1 MKFLQQM
8 MKRVE
13 EPFKKEGKLSRLYP
27 IFEMVDTFLYTPDTL
42 TDKSPH
48 IRDSID
54 LKRTMFIVFIALL
67 PTTLF
72 GIFNIGFQEDP
83 TRHWMVNIGIGAQ
96 TFIPILLV
104 SYIAGGFWEVLFSV
118 IRKHEINEG
127 YFITGLLIP
136 LIVPPTIPLWMVAVA
151 ASFAVVIGK
160 EIFGGTGYNIFNP
173 ALVGR
178 AFLFFAYPGKM
189 SGDEVWT
196 IVDGVSSATP
206 LAVAASEKGKQA
218 VDLIMQSGYSFSNLF
233 FGFVPGSIGETST
246 IAILI
251 GAVILVMT
259 KVANWRI
266 IIGVMLGMVGMTLIT
281 NSLADISLNPM
292 VTMPLHYHMVIG
304 GFAFGMVFM
313 ATEPVTGAHTEIGRW
328 IYGILIGFLVVMIR
342 SLNPA
347 FPEGMMLAILLG
359 NSFAPLIDYYVVR
372 AHINKRRKKFA

>member
-127 YFITGLLIP
+127 YFITGLL
-136 LIVPPTIPLWMVAVA
+136 
-151 ASFAVVIGK
+151 
-160 EIFGGTGYNIFNP
+160 
-173 ALVGR
+173 
-178 AFLFFAYPGKM
+178 
-189 SGDEVWT
+189 
-196 IVDGVSSATP
+196 
-206 LAVAASEKGKQA
+206 
-218 VDLIMQSGYSFSNLF
+218 
-233 FGFVPGSIGETST
+233 
-246 IAILI
+246 
-251 GAVILVMT
+251 
-259 KVANWRI
+259 
-266 IIGVMLGMVGMTLIT
+266 
-281 NSLADISLNPM
+281 
-292 VTMPLHYHMVIG
+292 
-304 GFAFGMVFM
+304 
-313 ATEPVTGAHTEIGRW
+313 
-328 IYGILIGFLVVMIR
+328 
-342 SLNPA
+342 
-347 FPEGMMLAILLG
+347 
-359 NSFAPLIDYYVVR
+359 
-372 AHINKRRKKFA
+372 